1 MIVAGIGS
9 RPGCSGEE
17 IAGLV
22 ERAAREA
29 GCRPERLAVP
39 GFRADAA
46 GPREAA
52 ALLSLPLLIVEA
64 GALAAVQA
72 RCPTRSARAEAAT
85 GIASVA
91 EGCALAAAGPKGIL
105 RLARIASANA
115 TCAIAEGIGVP

>member
-9 RPGCSGEE
+9 RPGCSGVE

-46 GPREAA
+46 GPKAAA
-52 ALLSLPLLIVEA
+52 ALLSLPLLVVAPDE
-64 GALAAVQA
+64 LAAMQPL
-72 RCPTRSARAEAAT
+72 CPTRSARAEAAI

-91 EGCALAAAGPKGIL
+91 EGCALAAAGPGATL
-105 RLARIASANA
+105 RLARVASANA
-115 TCAIAEGIGVP
+115 TCALAAGAGRP

>member
-9 RPGCSGEE
+9 RPDCSGEE

-29 GCRPERLAVP
+29 GVWPERLAVP
-39 GFRADAA
+39 RFRADAL
-46 GPREAA
+46 GPRAAA
-52 ALLSLPLLIVEA
+52 ALLSLPLLAVEA

-91 EGCALAAAGPKGIL
+91 EGCALAAVGPEGTL
-105 RLARIASANA
+105 RLRRIASANA
-115 TCAIAEGIGVP
+115 TCALADGGGVP